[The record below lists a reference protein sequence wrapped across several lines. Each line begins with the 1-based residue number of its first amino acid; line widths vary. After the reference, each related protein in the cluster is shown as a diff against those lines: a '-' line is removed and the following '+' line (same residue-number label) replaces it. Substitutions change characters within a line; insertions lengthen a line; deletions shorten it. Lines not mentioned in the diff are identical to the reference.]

1 MSSELV
7 NQMLQSLATIF
18 QSSNMVTRATRIYMR
33 GLKEMDT
40 SLILRDCQHILLV
53 FIHLYGHVTIWNTP
67 SKQGMREK
75 VRAAKWWT
83 RRSAEYPPSIH
94 WPLRSPSEDPAAGC
108 FLRLRWK
115 GFPCTRFLG
124 HDGWNMMKPSKRF
137 RDNNIVFIVYIY
149 NII

>member
-1 MSSELV
+1 MLRMSSAIV

-18 QSSNMVTRATRIYMR
+18 QSSNMVTRATRIYMK

-83 RRSAEYPPSIH
+83 RGVLALLAVRA
-94 WPLRSPSEDPAAGC
+94 LV
-108 FLRLRWK
+108 
-115 GFPCTRFLG
+115 RFLSMFKVYFLKKLRCRVG
-124 HDGWNMMKPSKRF
+124 GEIEAWNFSIK
-137 RDNNIVFIVYIY
+137 
-149 NII
+149 